1 LFAFRRYKKN
11 GTQKKGNTNTPPNT
25 LNYPQLTKDQ
35 RNTARK
41 KTINDKYMSMER
53 EVKIKVVNTIPVDDR
68 ARLAVHLAMQW
79 YYNESVRSGAAWH

>member
-1 LFAFRRYKKN
+1 
-11 GTQKKGNTNTPPNT
+11 
-25 LNYPQLTKDQ
+25 
-35 RNTARK
+35 
-41 KTINDKYMSMER
+41 MSMER